1 MYRII
6 LSILF
11 GLFLNLTIQGSS
23 HIDPAIRQCA
33 LEAEAHI
40 PFALPVYDFIES
52 YTTKLDTLPAA
63 ERNLRLQADD
73 VKFLTGSYD
82 KLSTLPA
89 DTKLGFGQNNN
100 RYIIT
105 FFVRSTP
112 TVEISFPISCQLMK
126 GKNLK
131 ELESD
136 FINSLIKAKN
146 NTDYKSDP
154 IPSPENL
161 DIVKDSLFK
170 SHCETYFIPE
180 INTSTYYIID
190 SINVKPVFDIEYPI
204 ESTYNILLANLINLP
219 DINLHL
225 TVRKY
230 GLKKEETDIPLHS
243 WIHLIRETGNKI
255 YAGIENINASSVTAA
270 VFIVNNLFRYNH
282 VMEIEIPLS
291 VISQK
296 KGDLIGDI
304 SLFIPTHNIENLF
317 GEFENDPRK

>member
-6 LSILF
+6 LSIIF
-11 GLFLNLTIQGSS
+11 GFSLALAVQGSPL
-23 HIDPAIRQCA
+23 INPAIRQCA
-33 LEAEAHI
+33 LDAEKHI
-40 PFALPVYDFIES
+40 PFAIPVYDFIES
-52 YTTKLDTLPAA
+52 YTTKLDTLSAS
-63 ERNLRLQADD
+63 ERALRLQADD
-73 VKFLTGSYD
+73 VKFLTGSFD
-82 KLSTLPA
+82 KLSALPA
-89 DTKLGFGQNNN
+89 ETKLGFGQNNN
-100 RYIIT
+100 RYSIT
-105 FFVRSTP
+105 FFVGSTP
-112 TVEISFPISCQLMK
+112 AVEVSFPISCQLMK

-136 FINSLIKAKN
+136 FITCLIKAKDFS
-146 NTDYKSDP
+146 DYKSDP
-154 IPSPENL
+154 IPAPENL
-161 DIVKDSLFK
+161 DIVRDSIFK
-170 SHCETYFIPE
+170 THGETYFIPE
-180 INTSTYYIID
+180 INTSTYYIMD
-190 SINVKPVFDIEYPI
+190 SINVKPVFDIEHPV
-204 ESTYNILLANLINLP
+204 ESTYNILLANLISLP
-219 DINLHL
+219 EINLHI

-255 YAGIENINASSVTAA
+255 YVGIENINASSVTAA

-317 GEFENDPRK
+317 GELENNPRK